1 MLIRLLLA
9 GLLLA
14 HAAIHVAFIAPPP
27 PATAGGPSW
36 PFATD
41 DSWLLTRLGIPAD
54 TARLLAGAWFT
65 LTMASFAVAAI
76 VAIGIGPAGLWLPA
90 ATIGALASLALLV
103 AFFHPWLVVG
113 LAIDLAL
120 LWATLVAGWS
130 PEQLVQ
136 SRP

>member
-1 MLIRLLLA
+1 MLVRLLLA

-27 PATAGGPSW
+27 PATAGGPPW
-36 PFATD
+36 PFTTD
-41 DSWLLTRLGIPAD
+41 DSWLLTRLGVGAD
-54 TARLLAGAWFT
+54 TARLLAGALFAV
-65 LTMASFAVAAI
+65 TMASFAVAAVI
-76 VAIGIGPAGLWLPA
+76 AIGIGPASLWLPT

-113 LAIDLAL
+113 LAIDVAL

-130 PEQLVQ
+130 PDQLVPNQ
-136 SRP
+136 P